1 MVLHPF
7 RTLSLVL
14 GSHFP
19 FPGQIG
25 SYFGKFSC
33 KFIKKSSQ
41 WFAELFLSVYQKYGS
56 TCLGSIVF
64 SNAIPTFWLS
74 DADAIKVVSTDRTV
88 FQKDV
93 EAVCRPLHSTGTIL
107 ILHVVRNPQHLWS
120 KSRRDGRFG
129 LETPQKDR
137 ESCLQ

>member
-33 KFIKKSSQ
+33 EFINKSFQ
-41 WFAELFLSVYQKYGS
+41 WFADLFLSVYQKYGS
-56 TCLGSIVF
+56 TCLSSIVF
-64 SNAIPTFWLS
+64 TNAIPTFWLS

-93 EAVCRPLHSTGTIL
+93 EAVCLLVHSLGTIL
-107 ILHVVRNPQHLWS
+107 ILCIVRNPQHLRS
-120 KSRRDGRFG
+120 KSCRDGRFR
-129 LETPQKDR
+129 LETP
-137 ESCLQ
+137 